1 MAHLKHI
8 TIIKFSY
15 KKSTYKICAF
25 FISKMA
31 ELSALYGHPHII
43 RESNIYIYLVYYLYL
58 FLLTNCKYTPQPLDS
73 LIFIKYVSN
82 YKLNKY
88 KKGETL

>member
-1 MAHLKHI
+1 
-8 TIIKFSY
+8 
-15 KKSTYKICAF
+15 
-25 FISKMA
+25 MA

-73 LIFIKYVSN
+73 LIIIKYVTT
-82 YKLNKY
+82 YKLKTY

>member
-8 TIIKFSY
+8 TIIKF
-15 KKSTYKICAF
+15 
-25 FISKMA
+25 KMA
-31 ELSALYGHPHII
+31 ELSALYGHPLII

>member
-8 TIIKFSY
+8 TI
-15 KKSTYKICAF
+15 
-25 FISKMA
+25 ISKMA

>member
-1 MAHLKHI
+1 M
-8 TIIKFSY
+8 
-15 KKSTYKICAF
+15 CF